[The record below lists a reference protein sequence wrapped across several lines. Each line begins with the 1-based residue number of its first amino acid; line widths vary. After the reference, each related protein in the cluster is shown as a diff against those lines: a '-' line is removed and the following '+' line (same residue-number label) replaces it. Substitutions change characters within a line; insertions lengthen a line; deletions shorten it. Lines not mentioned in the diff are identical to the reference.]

1 MELERDAVASENA
14 RANLGPKLG
23 FALSLAVLVVAAY
36 CASIDQPWVAGVL
49 GGLDIV
55 SLVAVFVYGTER
67 RRSERIEKTRMLR
80 ESPERESS

>member
-36 CASIDQPWVAGVL
+36 CASIDQPWVAGAL
-49 GGLDIV
+49 GGL
-55 SLVAVFVYGTER
+55 AEA
-67 RRSERIEKTRMLR
+67 RS
-80 ESPERESS
+80 

>member
-1 MELERDAVASENA
+1 MT
-14 RANLGPKLG
+14 GPR
-23 FALSLAVLVVAAY
+23 
-36 CASIDQPWVAGVL
+36 
-49 GGLDIV
+49 LDIV